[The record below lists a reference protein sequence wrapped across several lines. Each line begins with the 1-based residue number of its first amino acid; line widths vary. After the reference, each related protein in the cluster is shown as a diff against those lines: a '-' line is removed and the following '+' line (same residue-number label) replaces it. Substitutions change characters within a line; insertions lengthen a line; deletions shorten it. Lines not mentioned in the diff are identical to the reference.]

1 MRRLRAVWMAGAAF
15 AVAVAVSPCAQAQ
28 MAVIDSANLAQTSLT
43 AARAMSQLRQLIAQ
57 YNQLAATY
65 RMFTSPTDVTS
76 LAPGL
81 GTPFARNPLPATNLL
96 DGLIDGASAATGA
109 GVSFYKQNHVYTPT
123 DGTAASQALIANGNA
138 IANIEGIAAANLQS
152 VEQRLAQLPG
162 LEADLSAATSITQ
175 VNAINGRIALEANYA
190 QAQQVQAQ
198 NLALL
203 AREREASERQQEKE
217 RFVKDMTN
225 GETDMMAA
233 ATANGG
239 Q

>member
-1 MRRLRAVWMAGAAF
+1 MRTLRTAWVTGAAF
-15 AVAVAVSPCAQAQ
+15 AVVVALSPSTRAQ

-81 GTPFARNPLPATNLL
+81 GTPFARDPLPAANLL
-96 DGLIDGASAATGA
+96 GALIDGDSAATGA
-109 GVSFYKQNHVYTPT
+109 GVQFYNQNHIYSPT
-123 DGTAASQALIANGNA
+123 DGTASSKALIANGNA
-138 IANIEGIAAANLQS
+138 IANIEGIAAASLQS
-152 VEQRLAQLPG
+152 VEQRLAQLPS
-162 LEADLSAATSITQ
+162 LEADLSAATSITE
-175 VNAINGRIALEANYA
+175 VNAIDGRIALEANYV

-203 AREREASERQQEKE
+203 ARERAASEHQQERE
-217 RFVKDMTN
+217 QFMKDMTD
-225 GETDMMAA
+225 GESEMMAA
-233 ATANGG
+233 AAANGG

>member
-1 MRRLRAVWMAGAAF
+1 MRRLRTAWVTGAAF
-15 AVAVAVSPCAQAQ
+15 AVAVALSPDAQAQ

-81 GTPFARNPLPATNLL
+81 GTPFARNPLPAANLL
-96 DGLIDGASAATGA
+96 DGLIDGKNAATGA
-109 GVSFYKQNHVYTPT
+109 GVQFYNQNHIYTPT
-123 DGTAASQALIANGNA
+123 DGTASSKALIANGNA
-138 IANIEGIAAANLQS
+138 IANIEGIAATNLQS
-152 VEQRLAQLPG
+152 IEQRLAQLPR
-162 LEADLSAATSITQ
+162 LEADLSAATSITE
-175 VNAINGRIALEANYA
+175 VNAINGRIALEANYV

-203 AREREASERQQEKE
+203 ARERAASERQQVQEEHAREADTLAAQYK
-217 RFVKDMTN
+217 
-225 GETDMMAA
+225 AA
-233 ATANGG
+233 A

>member
-1 MRRLRAVWMAGAAF
+1 MRRLRAAWVAGAAF
-15 AVAVAVSPCAQAQ
+15 AVAVAVSPTAQAQ

-43 AARAMSQLRQLIAQ
+43 AARAMSQLRQLVAQ

-65 RMFTSPTDVTS
+65 RMFTSPTDVTV

-81 GTPFARNPLPATNLL
+81 GTGFVQNPVPATNLL
-96 DGLIDGASAATGA
+96 NGLIDGDSAATGA
-109 GVSFYKQNHVYTPT
+109 GVQFYNQNHVYTPT
-123 DGTAASQALIANGNA
+123 DGTASSKALIANGNA
-138 IANIEGIAAANLQS
+138 IANLEGIAATNLQS
-152 VEQRLAQLPG
+152 VERRLAQLPG

-175 VNAINGRIALEANYA
+175 VNAIDGRIALEANYV

-203 AREREASERQQEKE
+203 AREQEASGRQQEKE
-217 RFVKDMTN
+217 RFVRDMAN

-233 ATANGG
+233 AAANGG